1 MPELVDCYVTLED
14 IKTRLGGDSVDGGD
28 TQLGESIT
36 SACRAID
43 DHCLQTFTT
52 ATVATARTF
61 TPDDAGL
68 VYVDPFHT
76 LVDFVL
82 KTDTADAGTYTTTWA
97 ATDYD
102 LDFFGGDWG
111 QSIGAPYDSII
122 AVGSYTFPT
131 RNRRRRSVQ
140 ATAKWGW
147 AAAPQQVV
155 EASRILSVDL
165 WKRKDTPFGIAT
177 GSVDFGGLRI
187 GRDVMAQ
194 VASLLQR
201 FVRADRGGMA

>member
-1 MPELVDCYVTLED
+1 MTVVDDCYVSLEE
-14 IKTRLGGDSVDGGD
+14 IKTRLGGTVIDGGD
-28 TQLGESIT
+28 PQLVGSIT

-52 ATVATARTF
+52 AAAATDRIY
-61 TPDDAGL
+61 TPDDTGCL
-68 VYVDPFHT
+68 YVDPFYET
-76 LVDFVL
+76 GSLVI
-82 KTDTADAGTYTTTWA
+82 KTDSADAGTYSTTWA
-97 ATDYD
+97 TTDYD

-111 QSIGAPYDSII
+111 QSIGAPYDTIH

-140 ATAKWGW
+140 VTAKWGW
-147 AAAPQQVV
+147 ATPPQQVI
-155 EASRILSVDL
+155 ESARILSVDL

-177 GSVDFGGLRI
+177 GTVDFGGLRI

-201 FVRADRGGMA
+201 LVRADRGGIG